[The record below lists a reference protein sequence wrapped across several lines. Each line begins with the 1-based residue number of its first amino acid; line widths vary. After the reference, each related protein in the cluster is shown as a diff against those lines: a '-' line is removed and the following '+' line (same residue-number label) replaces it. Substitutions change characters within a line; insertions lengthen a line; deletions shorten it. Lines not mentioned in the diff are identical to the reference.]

1 MVQTAIAYP
10 KNLGRS
16 SRRVISPMMDKILT
30 KTVVVASGILMKHG
44 LVYSNLLPAAPIPAT
59 ARPKIKKFTLGATPQ
74 KSDPI
79 SNHVTDAILRN
90 INSVRINAKY
100 NLLDVFSVVNREQ

>member
-1 MVQTAIAYP
+1 
-10 KNLGRS
+10 
-16 SRRVISPMMDKILT
+16 MMDRILT
-30 KTVVVASGILMKHG
+30 KTVVVALGILREHW

-90 INSVRINAKY
+90 INSVRINAK
-100 NLLDVFSVVNREQ
+100 